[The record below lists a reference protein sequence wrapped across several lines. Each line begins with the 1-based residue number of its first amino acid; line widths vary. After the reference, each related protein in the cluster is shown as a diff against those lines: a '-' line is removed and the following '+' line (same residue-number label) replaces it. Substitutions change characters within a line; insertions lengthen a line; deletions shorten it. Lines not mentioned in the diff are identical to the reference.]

1 MILRNQVIAQSAYS
15 SVVAIKGPE
24 NEKKEREELLK
35 NYATIAHKLPTMILQ
50 NGLAQATGFLLA
62 KSAKEES
69 VKEKAHA
76 EMLKHLLAAF
86 QEIDGDFKHVQNNE
100 KFHKTIIESNLTQI
114 MRYTREALEV
124 AGWLRRYVQGVLKRG
139 PTGDLEKQE
148 STQGA
153 EL

>member
-1 MILRNQVIAQSAYS
+1 MQPRSQI
-15 SVVAIKGPE
+15 VATAAFKQINSRKNKSIEE
-24 NEKKEREELLK
+24 NK

-69 VKEKAHA
+69 AKEKAHA

-100 KFHKTIIESNLTQI
+100 KFHGKIIDSNLTQI
-114 MRYTREALEV
+114 MRYTREALEI
-124 AGWLRRYVQGVLKRG
+124 AGWLRRYVQGVLKIDA
-139 PTGDLEKQE
+139 TGEVNDDHHNL
-148 STQGA
+148 A
-153 EL
+153 EAKL

>member
-24 NEKKEREELLK
+24 NEKNEREELLK

-62 KSAKEES
+62 KSAKE
-69 VKEKAHA
+69 KAHA

-86 QEIDGDFKHVQNNE
+86 QKIDDDFKHVQKNE
-100 KFHKTIIESNLTQI
+100 EFHQKIIDSNLTQI
-114 MRYTREALEV
+114 MGYTRESLEI
-124 AGWLRRYVQGVLKRG
+124 AGWLRRYVQGILKRG
-139 PTGDLEKQE
+139 ATGEMEEE
-148 STQGA
+148 SKA
-153 EL
+153 AKENV